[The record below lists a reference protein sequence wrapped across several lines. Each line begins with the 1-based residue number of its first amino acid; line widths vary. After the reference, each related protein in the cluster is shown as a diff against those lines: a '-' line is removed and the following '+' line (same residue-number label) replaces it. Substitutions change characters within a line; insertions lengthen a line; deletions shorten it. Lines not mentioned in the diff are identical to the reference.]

1 MNVSGLKL
9 ALGTPIVTG
18 AGPSR
23 GHWTETAGIEA
34 LATIARRADQLG
46 FCHMTCSEHVFMV
59 EAELDRRGR
68 TYWDPL
74 ATFGYLS
81 AITTQ
86 IRFATN
92 VLVLGY
98 HHPLEI
104 AKRYGTL
111 DVVSG
116 GRLTLGLGVG
126 TLADEFEQLGVPFD
140 DRGARAD
147 DALRCL
153 RACLSKGRVS
163 YDGVYYSF
171 SDLIIEP
178 HAVQPR
184 VPIWIGGRT
193 MRSLRRAIEHGDGWM
208 PFAVALA
215 DTSEMLAR
223 VEVPAGFDVVLGS
236 GAALDPVGRP
246 EHVEEAL
253 ACVAAAGATICTP
266 GLVSN
271 SLAHYLEQL
280 EAISA

>member
-1 MNVSGLKL
+1 MNRSGLKL
-9 ALGTPIVTG
+9 GVGTPIVTG
-18 AGPSR
+18 AGPQR
-23 GHWTETAGIEA
+23 GHWTETAGIAE
-34 LATIARRADQLG
+34 LAEIAKHADQLG
-46 FCHMTCSEHVFMV
+46 FCHLTCSEHVFMV
-59 EAELDRRGR
+59 ESELARRGA

-74 ATFGYLS
+74 ATFGYL
-81 AITTQ
+81 AALTTQ

-126 TLADEFEQLGVPFD
+126 TLVEEFTQLGAPFE

-147 DALRCL
+147 DALQCL
-153 RACLSKGRVS
+153 RACLSKSRVS
-163 YDGVYYSF
+163 YDGPYYSF
-171 SDLIIEP
+171 DNLIVEP
-178 HAVQPR
+178 HAVQER

-208 PFAVALA
+208 PFALSLPEVR
-215 DTSEMLAR
+215 SMLDR
-223 VEVPAGFDVVLGS
+223 VEVPEGFDVVLGS
-236 GAALDPVGRP
+236 GAMLDPSAQPDAVD
-246 EHVEEAL
+246 EAF
-253 ACVAAAGATICTP
+253 AAVAAAGATICMP
-266 GLVSN
+266 GLVSG

-280 EAISA
+280 AAVAG